1 MADENEEEINYGRL
15 VDEEMESMFP
25 NNPRPN
31 REGPAPIMRNLSHI
45 NLSNRQPESALN
57 LDFQRP
63 DQDFISPNQVLD
75 SNEDG
80 DWDDYHEDL
89 TAEDNYGDPHEF
101 RQRVRAS
108 ADQIAPRFADGVV
121 VKSLKY
127 PSDTFTV
134 LSSNY
139 YSYAT
144 PYPNYTYKLES
155 NRDGIVLD
163 DEPEI
168 LIRPQSYGIPPKR
181 SLIQTILLIIND
193 YQVIPN
199 SHQLVKEED
208 RANFKI
214 VNAYVGETT
223 TNSVLVKINHNRI
236 IFEIENSQGFIIR
249 SYRFPLPYRI
259 NDFFEEEVQER
270 HAMMWKETLE
280 GENDIP

>member
-75 SNEDG
+75 SNEDE

-89 TAEDNYGDPHEF
+89 NAEDNYGDPHEF

-139 YSYAT
+139 NSYAT

-155 NRDGIVLD
+155 NRDGITLD
-163 DEPEI
+163 NEPEI

-259 NDFFEEEVQER
+259 NDFFKEEVQER